1 VADQADRDRTDHA
14 VVAGGRAADDDGRAL
29 IRVGF
34 ADGCGRCDQL
44 IDDDA
49 LAPLELPGG
58 PAGAQL
64 PSGLGAK
71 LLLDLVEVLFI
82 SAMAPC
88 DSMSRLDR

>member
-1 VADQADRDRTDHA
+1 VAGQADRDRTA
-14 VVAGGRAADDDGRAL
+14 VVAGGRAADDDGQGL

-49 LAPLELPGG
+49 LTPLELPGR

-64 PSGLGAK
+64 PGGLGAK
-71 LLLDLVEVLFI
+71 LLLDLVEVLSI

>member
-1 VADQADRDRTDHA
+1 MAGQADRDRTDHA
-14 VVAGGRAADDDGRAL
+14 VSGVGRAADDDGQGL

-58 PAGAQL
+58 SAGSE
-64 PSGLGAK
+64 PSSRRWVAS
-71 LLLDLVEVLFI
+71 I
-82 SAMAPC
+82 RSAAAC
-88 DSMSRLDR
+88 SIHSLTA